1 MELTITRTESALE
14 LVGSID
20 LVSRQS
26 LVDAG
31 RKVLDDGDAITLDL
45 AGVEF
50 MDSVGIGAIVE
61 LSKASASLG
70 RPFVVARMSARAR
83 RVLEV
88 TGLSEAWTPQ
98 NQDASG
104 PQA

>member
-1 MELTITRTESALE
+1 MELTINRTESALE

-31 RKVLDDGDAITLDL
+31 REVLDDGDAITLDL
-45 AGVEF
+45 SGVEF

-61 LSKASASLG
+61 LSKASAALG
-70 RPFVVARMSARAR
+70 RPFAVSKMSARAR

-88 TGLSEAWTPQ
+88 TGLSKAWAPHD
-98 NQDASG
+98 QDASG
-104 PQA
+104 PRA

>member
-1 MELTITRTESALE
+1 MDLTITRTETALT

-31 RKVLDDGDAITLDL
+31 HQVLEDGGSLTLDL
-45 AGVEF
+45 SGVEF
-50 MDSVGIGAIVE
+50 MDSVGIGALVE
-61 LSKASASLG
+61 LSKASSALG
-70 RPFVVARMSARAR
+70 RPFVVAQTSARVQ

-88 TGLSEAWTPQ
+88 TGLDEAWVAGKQ
-98 NQDASG
+98 
-104 PQA
+104 QAH

>member
-20 LVSRQS
+20 LVSRQG

-31 RKVLDDGDAITLDL
+31 RKVLDDGDALTLDL
-45 AGVEF
+45 SGIEF

-61 LSKASASLG
+61 LSKASAALG
-70 RPFVVARMSARAR
+70 RPFAVSKMSARAR

-88 TGLSEAWTPQ
+88 TGLSEAWAPQ
-98 NQDASG
+98 DQGASG

>member
-1 MELTITRTESALE
+1 MDLTITRTESALT

-31 RKVLDDGDAITLDL
+31 REVLRDGGSITLDL
-45 AGVEF
+45 GGVEF
-50 MDSVGIGAIVE
+50 MDSVGIGALVE
-61 LSKASASLG
+61 LSKASSDLG
-70 RPFVVARMSARAR
+70 RPFAVSQTSARAR

-88 TGLSEAWTPQ
+88 TGLGQAWGVEFDQTT
-98 NQDASG
+98 
-104 PQA
+104 

>member
-1 MELTITRTESALE
+1 MELTITRTGTTLK

-31 RKVLDDGDAITLDL
+31 REVLDGGDSITLDL
-45 AGVEF
+45 SGVEF
-50 MDSVGIGAIVE
+50 IDSVGIGAIVE
-61 LSKASASLG
+61 LSKASEALA
-70 RPFVVARMSARAR
+70 RPFVVAELSPRAR

-88 TGLSEAWTPQ
+88 TGLSDAWVSPDRTAAGV
-98 NQDASG
+98 DG
-104 PQA
+104 